1 MKSCE
6 ALFLKP
12 IAQSIPA
19 MLSLWPRRC
28 YVSGPCCVVESCSDN
43 ALSLSAIIMF
53 TPQKMPGDNLQ
64 KLLLQGHLV
73 SFWGRPGYLLPWRS
87 CCGDSFDPCNQHHA
101 SFWNVNF
108 IADRPAGYVSQQQQ
122 EAFRTAASRK
132 RFVHS
137 PQDLRGEGLG
147 KAVGSG
153 HWWEALRAR
162 TSSERCQAW
171 GVFGHMAPAGVPKG
185 SVLCTISP
193 RWVCQLDLMGCNYFR
208 SSANRSLLM

>member
-53 TPQKMPGDNLQ
+53 TLQKMPGDNLQ

-108 IADRPAGYVSQQQQ
+108 IADRPAGYVSQQQR
-122 EAFRTAASRK
+122 EAFCTAVWRK

-147 KAVGSG
+147 KAVGSVAPVG
-153 HWWEALRAR
+153 GTAGAHLEWTLPGLGSIWAHGSCWSPQGVSVMHNITLVGLP
-162 TSSERCQAW
+162 AW
-171 GVFGHMAPAGVPKG
+171 FNG
-185 SVLCTISP
+185 L
-193 RWVCQLDLMGCNYFR
+193 QLF
-208 SSANRSLLM
+208 